1 MIDKAMWDALWR
13 MSPEEMALLCVLTV
27 ACGIVIA
34 VCMIALIGA
43 VTGAGKEEE
52 TWMNG

>member
-13 MSPEEMALLCVLTV
+13 MSPEEMATMCVLTV

-34 VCMIALIGA
+34 VCVVALIGSM
-43 VTGAGKEEE
+43 TGYGKEEE
-52 TWMNG
+52 TWLN